1 MRRSTIQS
9 HTLVNAVDN
18 LRQGIGRETRTAL
31 RGKQGLLFVTHTDG
45 LHVGSKFRLQ
55 TLVKQDSASFVSRAF
70 RRQQP
75 SNRPVLE
82 CLSVSCQLLSFIAAP
97 RFLVLLGRQLL

>member
-1 MRRSTIQS
+1 MRRCTIQS

-55 TLVKQDSASFVSRAF
+55 TLVSKRLAT
-70 RRQQP
+70 
-75 SNRPVLE
+75 
-82 CLSVSCQLLSFIAAP
+82 AP
-97 RFLVLLGRQLL
+97 